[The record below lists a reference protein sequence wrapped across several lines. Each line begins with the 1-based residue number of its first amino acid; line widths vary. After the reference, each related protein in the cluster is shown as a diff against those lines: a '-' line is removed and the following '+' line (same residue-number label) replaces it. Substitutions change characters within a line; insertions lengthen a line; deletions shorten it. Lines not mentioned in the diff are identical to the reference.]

1 MLHLF
6 NWTAR
11 WGFSLSSTLCNISY
25 RHWFLFRKKKKERK
39 NKKKERKKRKMSTTG
54 QGVRPFLGTIM
65 KTARRASDVHSSRES
80 RSGHRLPFGCCHIP
94 LPGSCLIRWGHA
106 LTWCNTVNGGT
117 GPAQVLGDSKK
128 LVLGSHR
135 GKHLQKG
142 ALSLSVGLGT
152 VLVALE
158 DTKMNIIRS
167 FLSIW

>member
-25 RHWFLFRKKKKERK
+25 GHWFLFRKKKKKEKTKR
-39 NKKKERKKRKMSTTG
+39 KKKKKRKMSTTG

-94 LPGSCLIRWGHA
+94 LPGSCLIDEDMPLRDATLWMVGP
-106 LTWCNTVNGGT
+106 GPPKSSGT
-117 GPAQVLGDSKK
+117 PRS
-128 LVLGSHR
+128 
-135 GKHLQKG
+135 
-142 ALSLSVGLGT
+142 LSLEATEG
-152 VLVALE
+152 
-158 DTKMNIIRS
+158 NIYRKEHWAS
-167 FLSIW
+167 AWD